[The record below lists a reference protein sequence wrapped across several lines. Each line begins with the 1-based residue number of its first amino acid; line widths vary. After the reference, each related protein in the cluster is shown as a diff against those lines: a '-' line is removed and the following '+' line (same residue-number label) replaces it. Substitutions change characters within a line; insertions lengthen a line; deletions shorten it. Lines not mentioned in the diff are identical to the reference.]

1 MEDISTL
8 IDLRHIEE
16 VAASH
21 PLLRGLLR
29 DVPPAHSVWPKA
41 QQEQWLTLAAS
52 IFAVLYEEKP
62 REELPEKVS
71 RSGCGDPSE

>member
-1 MEDISTL
+1 MEDSSTL

-16 VAASH
+16 VAAAH

-41 QQEQWLTLAAS
+41 QQEQWLKLAAS
-52 IFAVLYEEKP
+52 IFTVLYEEKP
-62 REELPEKVS
+62 QKELTEGVQAVVAHPK
-71 RSGCGDPSE
+71 